1 MNFRTGVHHG
11 IPIALGYFSV
21 ATAFGLIAVNGGC
34 TAVEA
39 LFISMFNVTSA
50 GQFAGV
56 TVMASAGSYIEMAMT
71 QFLINARYSLMAIS
85 LSQKVDSRFTTL
97 PRILLSTFITD
108 EIYAVA
114 IGQKEDVSAKYY
126 AGLSCLPY
134 VGWAAGTFF
143 GAFMG
148 NILPQVLTTSLSIGL
163 YGMFIAIVV
172 PVVKSSRKTLIIV
185 GISLAISCLL
195 YFIPAFDKV
204 SAGFA
209 IIISAVIASAAGAVL
224 FPIDDEEVTECAIH
238 TSFPILS

>member
-39 LFISMFNVTSA
+39 LFISMLNVTSA

-172 PVVKSSRKTLIIV
+172 SVVKSSRKTLIIV

-209 IIISAVIASAAGAVL
+209 IIISAVIASAAGALL
-224 FPIDDEEVTECAIH
+224 FPIDDEEVTE
-238 TSFPILS
+238 

>member
-39 LFISMFNVTSA
+39 LFISLFNVTSA

-209 IIISAVIASAAGAVL
+209 IIISAVIASAAGAAL
-224 FPIDDEEVTECAIH
+224 FPIDDEEVTE
-238 TSFPILS
+238 

>member
-39 LFISMFNVTSA
+39 LFISLFNVTSA

-195 YFIPAFDKV
+195 YFIPAFYKV

-224 FPIDDEEVTECAIH
+224 FPIDDEEVTE
-238 TSFPILS
+238 

>member
-11 IPIALGYFSV
+11 IPIALGYFSG

-209 IIISAVIASAAGAVL
+209 IIISAVIASAAGALL
-224 FPIDDEEVTECAIH
+224 FPIDDEEVTE
-238 TSFPILS
+238 

>member
-209 IIISAVIASAAGAVL
+209 IIISAVIASAAGAAL
-224 FPIDDEEVTECAIH
+224 FPIDDEEVTE
-238 TSFPILS
+238 